1 MDFYLPQQALVAL
14 KVGQVVNLK
23 IDAYPGQTFPAK
35 IAAIGA
41 TVDSATRSIAVRAV
55 LQNDDLR
62 LRPGMFASVSVET
75 GAPKEAVTLPQTAIA
90 YSSYGDTVYVVKH
103 GQGNALVA
111 DQVFVTLGA
120 TRGDQVQILD
130 GVKPGDEVVTAGQVK
145 LHNGS
150 PVAVNNTIQPSNDP
164 NPNPPNE

>member
-1 MDFYLPQQALVAL
+1 M
-14 KVGQVVNLK
+14 
-23 IDAYPGQTFPAK
+23 
-35 IAAIGA
+35 
-41 TVDSATRSIAVRAV
+41 
-55 LQNDDLR
+55 
-62 LRPGMFASVSVET
+62 
-75 GAPKEAVTLPQTAIA
+75 
-90 YSSYGDTVYVVKH
+90 
-103 GQGNALVA
+103 A